1 MRDAIRSTTLA
12 SALLLALGTAFTAQ
26 AAPFTYHGNLT
37 DGGQPANGRY
47 DLQVALYGSEQG
59 ATPLMPAATLFGV
72 EVRDGSFSTEL
83 DLGDAAQNGGWI
95 GVAVRPAGTDEFA
108 ALSGR
113 ESSNRKALARR
124 PGCSTAMPEPQ
135 RRRVFSALRTRRTSF
150 SGPAIATRAVSVR
163 MHWARRS
170 RQVPVT
176 QPRRAPCR

>member
-12 SALLLALGTAFTAQ
+12 SALLLALGSAFAAH

-83 DLGDAAQNGGWI
+83 DLGEALAEQRVLDRQPRFPAALRLKL
-95 GVAVRPAGTDEFA
+95 GVAAVDPPDRELGIGDEI
-108 ALSGR
+108 
-113 ESSNRKALARR
+113 E
-124 PGCSTAMPEPQ
+124 
-135 RRRVFSALRTRRTSF
+135 V
-150 SGPAIATRAVSVR
+150 V
-163 MHWARRS
+163 
-170 RQVPVT
+170 
-176 QPRRAPCR
+176 